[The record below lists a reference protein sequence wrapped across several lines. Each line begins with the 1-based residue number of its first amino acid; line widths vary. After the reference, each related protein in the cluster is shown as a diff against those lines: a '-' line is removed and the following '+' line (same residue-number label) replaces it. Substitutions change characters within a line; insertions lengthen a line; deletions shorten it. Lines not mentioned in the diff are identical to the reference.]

1 MSRRS
6 PMTMASRSVTFRD
19 FFIFQLKLLLDGV
32 KDVVVFNLSV
42 GAIVL
47 DFLSGRG
54 RRPRLFYSVVAL
66 SERFDLWLNLHGAVE
81 RMEGGE
87 DDDGLFGASEAG
99 SDTLLGQVEQWVRGG
114 DEKGGQSWFRPG
126 EGGGAKAS

>member
-6 PMTMASRSVTFRD
+6 PRTAASRSVTLRD
-19 FFIFQLKLLLDGV
+19 FFIFQLKLLLDGL
-32 KDVVVFNLSV
+32 KDVVVFNLSI
-42 GAIVL
+42 GAVVL

-54 RRPRLFYSVVAL
+54 RRRRLFYSVMGL
-66 SERFDLWLNLHGAVE
+66 SERFDLWLNLNGAVE

-99 SDTLLGQVEQWVRGG
+99 SDTLLGQIEQWIRGG
-114 DEKGGQSWFRPG
+114 DEKGRRSWFRTGRG
-126 EGGGAKAS
+126 EGARSS